1 LRRVFSVELSNGK
14 DLYGELELPASTY
27 QLLDMLEQLNM
38 KSGDLPE
45 WEIGEYHC
53 FEFLAPFLDSE
64 INLYELNALCQK
76 LGDLD
81 DLQSAAF
88 DGLLQMEI
96 NKREG
101 HIGID
106 KLMSLVQNVDCCHVV
121 DEALN
126 DSQLGRFYAENGF
139 IPEVE
144 KVPDEIFEL
153 LDFELLGGKMRR
165 GEGGVFTRKGY
176 VVPHSGITQIPY
188 TMPQPP
194 QKPDY
199 SFRLILNNYPFENE
213 ETHEWHNVRLSLP
226 ATEEEIA
233 AALVQLGNPPWSGV
247 VFGVEDSA
255 IPELLDDVDCFDGLE
270 QFNRLAIMV
279 KRLEETGQLM
289 KYKAVLQATGCTDLS
304 MAEELAGRLDEYIL
318 DSSSRSV
325 EDVALGELHT
335 MMDKASVET
344 LLPHL
349 KLYSYGLDIMRHDN
363 SELTPYG
370 LVERGDGQPLQA
382 QQPNRGG
389 MEMM

>member
-1 LRRVFSVELSNGK
+1 
-14 DLYGELELPASTY
+14 
-27 QLLDMLEQLNM
+27 
-38 KSGDLPE
+38 
-45 WEIGEYHC
+45 
-53 FEFLAPFLDSE
+53 
-64 INLYELNALCQK
+64 
-76 LGDLD
+76 
-81 DLQSAAF
+81 
-88 DGLLQMEI
+88 
-96 NKREG
+96 
-101 HIGID
+101 
-106 KLMSLVQNVDCCHVV
+106 MSLAQNVDCCHVV

-153 LDFELLGGKMRR
+153 LDFEMLGRKARI
-165 GEGGVFTRKGY
+165 GEGGVFTKKGY
-176 VVPHSGITQIPY
+176 VVPHSSITQHPY
-188 TMPQPP
+188 TPPQPP

-199 SFRLILNNYPFENE
+199 IFRLVLNNYPFEDE
-213 ETHEWHNVRLSLP
+213 EAHVWHNLQMDLP
-226 ATEEEIA
+226 ANEAELD
-233 AALVQLGNPPWSGV
+233 AALIKMGSPPWSEV
-247 VFGVEDSA
+247 VVGVEDSA
-255 IPELLDDVDCFDGLE
+255 IPELLDDVDCFNGLE
-270 QFNRLAIMV
+270 QINRLAIMV
-279 KRLEETGQLM
+279 KRLDETGQLM
-289 KYKAVLQATGCTDLS
+289 KYKAVLQAIGCTDLL

-382 QQPNRGG
+382 QQLNRGG